1 MGENKCDGA
10 EGNWKLLGAN
20 KDKVPLKDKKKLY
33 RRSEKTNV
41 KVFYVGIICS
51 ETLKF
56 NITNINI
63 LQNKPRVVWSGQ
75 ALYDSWLKARFELM
89 PEGMDTLKELK

>member
-1 MGENKCDGA
+1 M
-10 EGNWKLLGAN
+10 
-20 KDKVPLKDKKKLY
+20 KDKKKLY

-63 LQNKPRVVWSGQ
+63 LQNKPRVV
-75 ALYDSWLKARFELM
+75 
-89 PEGMDTLKELK
+89 